1 MTAPPLGRLVLAL
14 DDAMTGADPAMRAA
28 LLAFGAVAPVALAD
42 QLDAATDDT
51 TRTLGAAAEAQ
62 GARRVLIPATA
73 APAWF
78 RLGAVEALTRWSAG
92 QASTCFHAP
101 HPARPQP
108 IAAAAWK
115 PGLIACLA
123 CPHLFRLP
131 RLSAAD
137 RRCDGCG
144 RVTTGP
150 EHDDGIHP
158 NSVQFGPLLYTAGAC
173 RDCHWGPIVDAAE
186 VPR

>member
-1 MTAPPLGRLVLAL
+1 MTAPPLGRLVLAV

-28 LLAFGAVAPVALAD
+28 LLDHHAVAPVALAD

-51 TRTLGAAAEAQ
+51 TRTLGVAAAELGNERALVRFDQ
-62 GARRVLIPATA
+62 V
-73 APAWF
+73 PAWF
-78 RLGAVEALTRWSAG
+78 RLGAIEALARWAAG
-92 QASTCFHAP
+92 TASTCTHAP
-101 HPARPQP
+101 TAARPQP
-108 IAAAAWK
+108 IAAMAWK

-131 RLSAAD
+131 RLSTAD
-137 RRCDGCG
+137 RRCDRCG

-150 EHDDGIHP
+150 KHDDGIRP

-173 RDCHWGPIVDAAE
+173 RDCHWGAS
-186 VPR
+186 